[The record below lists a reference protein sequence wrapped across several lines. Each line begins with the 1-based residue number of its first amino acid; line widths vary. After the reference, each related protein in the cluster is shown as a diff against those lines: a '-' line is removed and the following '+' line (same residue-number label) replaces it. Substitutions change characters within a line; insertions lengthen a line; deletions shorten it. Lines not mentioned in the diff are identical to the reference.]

1 MKDKPGTGNDTGK
14 KENFPGRRDR
24 ERLWFLS
31 TGYVGAVGR
40 SWILIYISLSVELVS
55 SCAWFVTMKTLV

>member
-14 KENFPGRRDR
+14 KENSPGRRDR

-31 TGYVGAVGR
+31 AGYVGAVGR
-40 SWILIYISLSVELVS
+40 PWILIYIYIYISLSLLSSLV
-55 SCAWFVTMKTLV
+55 AVLGL